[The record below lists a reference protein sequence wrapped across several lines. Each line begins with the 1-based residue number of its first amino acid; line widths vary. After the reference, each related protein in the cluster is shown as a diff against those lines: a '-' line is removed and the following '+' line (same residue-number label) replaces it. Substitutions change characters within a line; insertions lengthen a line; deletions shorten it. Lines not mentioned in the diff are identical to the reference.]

1 MSWDEWHTM
10 EDMYTYLDYLAATY
24 PWVTVESLGQSFE
37 GQDMRVAKV
46 FTHIFWT
53 IHFYGHK
60 VCRGE
65 AGCGHK
71 PAMWVDGGIHARE
84 WISPAVNTFLLRELV
99 ENDAEHQE
107 FTQELDW

>member
-1 MSWDEWHTM
+1 MNLSFC
-10 EDMYTYLDYLAATY
+10 
-24 PWVTVESLGQSFE
+24 SL
-37 GQDMRVAKV
+37 
-46 FTHIFWT
+46 
-53 IHFYGHK
+53 K

-99 ENDAEHQE
+99 ENDAAHPE

>member
-1 MSWDEWHTM
+1 M
-10 EDMYTYLDYLAATY
+10 EDMYTYLDYLATTF

-46 FTHIFWT
+46 LLFKFIFMENEC
-53 IHFYGHK
+53 FCYPLK

-71 PAMWVDGGIHARE
+71 PAMWLDGGIHARE

-99 ENDAEHQE
+99 ENDAAHPE